1 MELKDIYSNY
11 TLDVENEKENLT
23 WKRK

>member
-11 TLDVENEKENLT
+11 TLEFENEKENLNE
-23 WKRK
+23 KEG